1 MESVRVSTAMFLA
14 KARAL
19 SDLVR
24 TELPLS
30 AGICV
35 VAGEILALGGLPSI
49 QIAVL
54 GFATGFFISGSA
66 MITNEYFD
74 LEVDRINHP
83 DRPLPSGR
91 VSIPEMA
98 VMAAL
103 FSIAGLVAAALLSPL
118 LLALAVLLLVIGIL
132 YNWKLKESGLPG
144 NMMVAASV
152 GMTFICGGMAAG
164 RPMSGVVWT
173 FGIMAFLF
181 DLAEEIAGTAMDM
194 EGDRQRGARTVA
206 LTYGRQPA
214 LRVSMLLFAGF
225 IGLSLL
231 PYLAGWLGY
240 GYLAVIVI
248 ADLVIAYLAVQLYR
262 SRMPQEGR
270 GRMRR
275 LYLSMT
281 IMIMVI
287 VLLIALKAA

>member
-1 MESVRVSTAMFLA
+1 MA

-35 VAGEILALGGLPSI
+35 VAGEILALGGLPSLPVAI
-49 QIAVL
+49 L

-91 VSIPEMA
+91 VSILEMA

-103 FSIAGLVAAALLSPL
+103 FSVAGLVAAALLSPL
-118 LLALAVLLLVIGIL
+118 LLAVAVLLLVIGIL

-144 NMMVAASV
+144 NMMVAVSV

-164 RPMSGVVWT
+164 RPMDGVVWT
-173 FGIMAFLF
+173 FGAMAFLF

-194 EGDRQRGARTVA
+194 EGDRQRGARTLA
-206 LTYGRQPA
+206 LMYGRQPA
-214 LRVSMLLFAGF
+214 LRASMLLFAGF

-240 GYLAVIVI
+240 GYLAAILL
-248 ADLVIAYLAVQLYR
+248 ADTAIAYLAFGLYR
-262 SRMPQEGR
+262 SLTPREGR
-270 GRMRR
+270 AKMRR
-275 LYLSMT
+275 LYLTMT
-281 IMIMVI
+281 DMIVVI
-287 VLLIALKAA
+287 LLLTAANLA